1 MTGGTA
7 VILGGVGD
15 NFAAGMSGGM
25 AFVYDA
31 AENFATHVNGES
43 VVWQRLESAHWE
55 AHLKALIAEHAK
67 ETQSKFAARLISDWA
82 LERGRF
88 WQVAPKEMVDKLDH
102 PLSDKAKKKL
112 AE

>member
-1 MTGGTA
+1 

-31 AENFATHVNGES
+31 AENFPTHVNDES
-43 VVWQRLESAHWE
+43 VVWQRLDSAHWE
-55 AHLKALIAEHAK
+55 GHVKALIAEHAK
-67 ETQSKFAARLISDWA
+67 ETQSKFAARLINDWA
-82 LERGRF
+82 LERDRF
-88 WQVAPKEMVDKLDH
+88 WQVAPKEMLGKFEH
-102 PLSDKAKKKL
+102 PLSDKAQKKS